1 MRRYTGIKKVFGGC
15 AWLCI
20 TALCLTSCRDDD
32 PEAMTVTPVTEELQL
47 LVSVPDAG
55 ADKRNIGDPGE
66 GVQEGADWD
75 RLAIIV
81 AYADGSDVIL
91 PEGSKVMVAELSKE
105 DFDKLPDYDTGGNV
119 KRLTLNAQPGTV
131 YIYGVTYSSD
141 AVNSPHDGIADCRSK
156 SDVEALA
163 ISNSYASTGVNTID
177 YEKFLSVATGYYY
190 DTDVATPAPFEI
202 KESGTS
208 EVGKIPAMTLI
219 RLASKID
226 IQWDAEDA
234 YTAGYTDVKVTGFQ
248 YNGTVAGYLF
258 PGLTHAS
265 AQRGYSWDFYNKSD
279 ISQRNGR
286 TYHYTF
292 TDGITKPN
300 VTFNITATLTVAGQ
314 VNKDYTMSFSN
325 PLKQAAWYKVN
336 TTIRG
341 LNNDGSITVSN

>member
-1 MRRYTGIKKVFGGC
+1 MRRYTGMKKVFGGC

-20 TALCLTSCRDDD
+20 TALCLTSCRDDE
-32 PEAMTVTPVTEELQL
+32 PETMTVTPVTEELQL

-105 DFDKLPDYDTGGNV
+105 DFDKLPDYYVGGNV

-141 AVNSPHDGIADCRSK
+141 AANSLSASIAACRNK
-156 SDVEALA
+156 SAVEALA
-163 ISNSYASTGVNTID
+163 ISNSYASTSVNTID

-190 DTDVATPAPFEI
+190 ETDVKTPASFEI
-202 KESGTS
+202 KETGTS

-258 PGLTHAS
+258 PNLAHTS
-265 AQRGYSWDFYNKSD
+265 AQTGCLWEFYNKTE

-292 TDGITKPN
+292 TDGITKPK
-300 VTFNITATLTVAGQ
+300 VTFNITATSITAGQ

-341 LNNDGSITVSN
+341 FDNAGNITVSN

>member
-1 MRRYTGIKKVFGGC
+1 MRRYTGMKKVFGGC

-141 AVNSPHDGIADCRSK
+141 AANSPSASIAACRDK
-156 SDVEALA
+156 SAVEALA

-190 DTDVATPAPFEI
+190 ETDVKTPASFEI
-202 KESGTS
+202 KETGTS

-248 YNGTVAGYLF
+248 YKGTVAGYLF

-265 AQRGYSWDFYNKSD
+265 AQTGNSWDFYNKSD

-300 VTFNITATLTVAGQ
+300 VKFNITATLTAAGQ
-314 VNKDYTMSFSN
+314 VSKDYTMSFSN

-341 LNNDGSITVSN
+341 FNNDGSITVSN

>member
-141 AVNSPHDGIADCRSK
+141 AVNSPSDSIAACRNK

-163 ISNSYASTGVNTID
+163 ISNRYASTDVNTI
-177 YEKFLSVATGYYY
+177 EKFLSVATGYYY
-190 DTDVATPAPFEI
+190 DTDVATPASFEI
-202 KESGTS
+202 KETGTS
-208 EVGKIPAMTLI
+208 EVGKIPAMTLT

-265 AQRGYSWDFYNKSD
+265 AQMGYSWEFYNKSD

-292 TDGITKPN
+292 TDGVTVPN
-300 VTFNITATLTVAGQ
+300 VTFNITAVSTTSGS
-314 VNKDYTMSFSN
+314 VNKNYTMSFSN

-341 LNNDGSITVSN
+341 FNNDGSITVSN

>member
-1 MRRYTGIKKVFGGC
+1 MRRYTGMKKVFGGC

-32 PEAMTVTPVTEELQL
+32 PEAMTVTPATEELQL

-91 PEGSKVMVAELSKE
+91 PEGSMVMVAELSKE
-105 DFDKLPDYDTGGNV
+105 DFDNLPDYYVGGNV

-131 YIYGVTYSSD
+131 YIYGVTYSSK
-141 AVNSPHDGIADCRSK
+141 AVSGPYGSIAACRNK
-156 SDVEALA
+156 SAVEALA
-163 ISNSYASTGVNTID
+163 ISNSYASTSVNTID

-190 DTDVATPAPFEI
+190 ETDVKTPASFEI
-202 KESGTS
+202 KETGTS

-258 PGLTHAS
+258 PNLAHTS
-265 AQRGYSWDFYNKSD
+265 AQTGCLWEFYNKTE

-292 TDGITKPN
+292 TDGITKPK
-300 VTFNITATLTVAGQ
+300 VTFNITATSITAGQ

-341 LNNDGSITVSN
+341 FNNDGSITVSN

>member
-1 MRRYTGIKKVFGGC
+1 MRRYTGMKKVFGGC

-20 TALCLTSCRDDD
+20 TALCLTSCRNDE

-81 AYADGSDVIL
+81 VYTDDSDVIL

-105 DFDKLPDYDTGGNV
+105 DFDKLPDYYVGGNV

-141 AVNSPHDGIADCRSK
+141 AANSPSASIAACRNK
-156 SDVEALA
+156 SAVEALA
-163 ISNSYASTGVNTID
+163 ISNSYASTSVNTID
-177 YEKFLSVATGYYY
+177 YEKFLSVASGYYY
-190 DTDVATPAPFEI
+190 ETDVATPASFEI
-202 KESGTS
+202 KETGTS

-265 AQRGYSWDFYNKSD
+265 AQTGNPWDFYNKTD

-292 TDGITKPN
+292 TDGMTVPN
-300 VTFNITATLTVAGQ
+300 VTFNITAVSTTADQ
-314 VNKDYTMSFSN
+314 VNKNYTMSFSN

-341 LNNDGSITVSN
+341 FNNYGSITVSN

>member
-1 MRRYTGIKKVFGGC
+1 MRRYTGMKKVFGGC

-131 YIYGVTYSSD
+131 YIYGVTYSRD
-141 AVNSPHDGIADCRSK
+141 AEYSPHDGIADCRSK

-163 ISNSYASTGVNTID
+163 ISNSYASTGNTID

-234 YTAGYTDVKVTGFQ
+234 YTAGYTDVKVTSFQ
-248 YNGTVAGYLF
+248 YKGTVAGYLF

-265 AQRGYSWDFYNKSD
+265 AQKDNSWDFYNKTD

-292 TDGITKPN
+292 TDGMTVPN
-300 VTFNITATLTVAGQ
+300 VTFNITAVSTTAVQ
-314 VNKDYTMSFSN
+314 VNKNYTMSFLN

-341 LNNDGSITVSN
+341 FNNSGDIRIVND

>member
-1 MRRYTGIKKVFGGC
+1 MRRYTGMKKVFGGC

-20 TALCLTSCRDDD
+20 TALCLTSCRDDE
-32 PEAMTVTPVTEELQL
+32 PETMTVTPATEELQL

-105 DFDKLPDYDTGGNV
+105 DFDKLPDYYVGGNV

-141 AVNSPHDGIADCRSK
+141 AANSLSASIAACRNK
-156 SDVEALA
+156 SAVEALA
-163 ISNSYASTGVNTID
+163 ISNSYASTSVNTID

-190 DTDVATPAPFEI
+190 ETDVKTPASFEI
-202 KESGTS
+202 KETGTS

-258 PGLTHAS
+258 PNLAHTS
-265 AQRGYSWDFYNKSD
+265 AQTGCLWEFYNKTE

-292 TDGITKPN
+292 TDGITKPK
-300 VTFNITATLTVAGQ
+300 VTFNITATSITAGQ

-341 LNNDGSITVSN
+341 FDNAGNITVSN

>member
-1 MRRYTGIKKVFGGC
+1 MRRYTGMKKVFGGC

-141 AVNSPHDGIADCRSK
+141 AVNSPHDGIAACRDK
-156 SDVEALA
+156 SAVETLT
-163 ISNSYASTGVNTID
+163 ISNRYASTGVNTID

-190 DTDVATPAPFEI
+190 ETDIKTPASFEI
-202 KESGTS
+202 KETGTS

-258 PGLTHAS
+258 PNLTHS
-265 AQRGYSWDFYNKSD
+265 QQTDDSWTFYNKSE

-286 TYHYTF
+286 IYHYTF
-292 TDGITKPN
+292 TDGITTPY
-300 VTFNITATLTVAGQ
+300 VTFNITAKSTAAVP
-314 VNKDYTMSFSN
+314 VNTDYKMTFLN

-341 LNNDGSITVSN
+341 FNNLGDITIVND

>member
-20 TALCLTSCRDDD
+20 TALCLTSCRDDE
-32 PEAMTVTPVTEELQL
+32 PETMTVTPVTEELQL

-91 PEGSKVMVAELSKE
+91 PEGSMVMVAELSKE

-141 AVNSPHDGIADCRSK
+141 AVNSPHDGIAACRNK

-163 ISNSYASTGVNTID
+163 ISNSYASTGNTID

-190 DTDVATPAPFEI
+190 DTDVATPASFEI
-202 KESGTS
+202 KETGTS

-248 YNGTVAGYLF
+248 YKGTVAGYLF

-265 AQRGYSWDFYNKSD
+265 AQRGPSWDFYNKTD

-300 VTFNITATLTVAGQ
+300 VTFNITAVSTTASQ
-314 VNKDYTMSFSN
+314 VNNNYTMSFSN

-336 TTIRG
+336 ATIRG
-341 LNNDGSITVSN
+341 FNNTGNITVSN